1 MADDR
6 KVAWV
11 TGAGSGIGRAAAIAL
26 ARDGFKVVVSGRR
39 RDALEETAKR
49 AGGAEIE
56 VCDVTKADQVNA
68 AAKRIAERH
77 GRLDLLVANAGNNIK
92 ERTWRELDAAR
103 IDHVVDGNLRGAM
116 YCIAAVL
123 PAMRARKDGLIVTIS
138 SMAGRVVGALSGP
151 SYVAAKHGVTAMS
164 HSVNIE
170 ECVNGIRCTTICP
183 GEVDTPILANRP
195 TPLPQQELDRMLK
208 AEDVGEAVAW
218 VARQP
223 KHVCI
228 NEMWITP
235 TWNRGYVAQM
245 PRAARAEAR

>member
-1 MADDR
+1 MAEGDR

-11 TGAGSGIGRAAAIAL
+11 TGAGSGIGRAAAVAL
-26 ARDGFKVVVSGRR
+26 ARDGFTTVVSGRR
-39 RDALEETAKR
+39 KDALEETAKL
-49 AGGAEIE
+49 AGRGTEVE
-56 VCDVTKADQVNA
+56 VCDVTKADAVGA
-68 AAKRIAERH
+68 VTKRILDRH
-77 GRLDLLVANAGNNIK
+77 GRIDLLVANAGNNIK

-138 SMAGRVVGALSGP
+138 SMAGRTIGALSGP
-151 SYVAAKHGVTAMS
+151 AYVAAKHGVTAMS
-164 HSVNIE
+164 HTVNIE

-183 GEVDTPILANRP
+183 GEVDTPILVNRP
-195 TPLPQQELDRMLK
+195 TPLPQKELDRMLK
-208 AEDVGEAVAW
+208 PEDVAEAVAW

-228 NEMWITP
+228 GEMWITP

-245 PRAARAEAR
+245 PREDRPR

>member
-1 MADDR
+1 MAEGDR

-11 TGAGSGIGRAAAIAL
+11 TGAGSGIGRAAAVAL
-26 ARDGFKVVVSGRR
+26 ARDGFITVVSGRR
-39 RDALEETAKR
+39 RDALEETTKL
-49 AGGAEIE
+49 AGHGASAE
-56 VCDVTKADQVNA
+56 VCDVTKADAVSA
-68 AAKRIAERH
+68 TVKRILDRH

-92 ERTWRELDAAR
+92 ERTWKQLDAAR

-116 YCIAAVL
+116 YCVAAVL

-138 SMAGRVVGALSGP
+138 SMAGRFVGALSGP
-151 SYVAAKHGVTAMS
+151 AYVAAKHGVTSMS

-170 ECVNGIRCTTICP
+170 ECVNGIRCTCICP

-195 TPLPQQELDRMLK
+195 TPLPQHELDRMLK
-208 AEDVGEAVAW
+208 PEDVGEAVAW

-228 NEMWITP
+228 NEMLITP
-235 TWNRGYVAQM
+235 TWNRGYVAQL
-245 PRAARAEAR
+245 PREARPA